1 MVCSQNAVGPHKIYA
16 QPGKEDHRMS
26 PTSKD
31 KLRVNVTLEISAAT
45 LQAVVA
51 NAKKLAG
58 RDAAGVYRIDTA
70 EKVGEMVTRFLDEKN
85 FEDYVKNMR

>member
-1 MVCSQNAVGPHKIYA
+1 MP
-16 QPGKEDHRMS
+16 
-26 PTSKD
+26 PTSDD

-58 RDAAGVYRIDTA
+58 KDASGVYRVDTA
-70 EKVGEMVTRFLDEKN
+70 EKVGQMVTRFLEEKN
-85 FEDYVKNMR
+85 FEDYVKDIKNF